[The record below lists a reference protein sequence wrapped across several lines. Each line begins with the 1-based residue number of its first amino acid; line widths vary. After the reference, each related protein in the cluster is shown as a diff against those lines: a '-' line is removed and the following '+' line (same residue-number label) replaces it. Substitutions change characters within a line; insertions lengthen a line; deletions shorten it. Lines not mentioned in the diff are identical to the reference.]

1 MAEFI
6 RGSEAVARIKPGDH
20 VCVIGCLNLLEPET
34 ILHELEQSFLKSGRP
49 NNLTVMFPV
58 AVGRLEG
65 KGLDHLAHPGLV
77 KRVIG
82 GSFAS
87 VLPNRRLNSLIFENK
102 VEAYNIPMGSFFNL
116 LRNTGAG
123 QPGLMTA
130 VGLNTYADPRF
141 DGGRLN
147 EVTKE
152 QIVEVKQLDGKE
164 WLYYRR
170 MKVDVAV
177 IRGTSSDAAGNIS
190 LEGEPSSQGILAMA
204 MAAKNNGGI
213 VIAQVRRTTERGSVH
228 PKQVLVP
235 ARLVDYVVIDER
247 DEAVD
252 QHYPPSVTGES
263 RQAVE
268 RTEPAPLDEKKII
281 QRRAL
286 IEMAKGSLVNLGF
299 GLPAGIPAVALEEG
313 VVDDV
318 CFTVEHGPIGGIPG
332 GMGVFGV
339 AMNPD
344 AILDNTSVFDL
355 YAGGALDMTCL
366 GMGEVDQHGNVNN
379 HKFKHIIAGSGGF
392 TDITHVTPKIVLAGT
407 FTAGGLKTRV
417 ENGKLQILQEG
428 KFRKFNLSIEGV
440 TLSASETRRKGQK
453 VLYVTERA
461 VFELG
466 ESGMRLVEIAPGIDL
481 QRDILDLLEFDIE
494 VSANLKAMDAA
505 IFRPEKMG
513 VRLAPKTSPR
523 GR

>member
-6 RGSEAVARIKPGDH
+6 RGSEAVARIKSGDH

-34 ILHELEQSFLKSGRP
+34 ILHELEQSFLRTGHP
-49 NNLTVMFPV
+49 NNLTAMFPV

-77 KRVIG
+77 KRVMG

-87 VLPNRRLNSLIFENK
+87 VLPNRRLNALIFENK
-102 VEAYNIPMGSFFNL
+102 VEAYNVPMGSFFNL

-130 VGLNTYADPRF
+130 VGLNTFADPRF

-147 EVTKE
+147 EVTQE
-152 QIVEVKQLDGKE
+152 QIVEVKNLDGKE
-164 WLYYRR
+164 WLYYPRL
-170 MKVDVAV
+170 KVDVAV
-177 IRGTSSDAAGNIS
+177 IRGTSADSAGNIS
-190 LEGEPSSQGILAMA
+190 LEGEPSSQGILAIA

-213 VIAQVRRTTERGSVH
+213 VIAQVRRTAERGAVH

-235 ARLVDYVVIDER
+235 GRLVDYVVVDER

-263 RQAVE
+263 RQPVGRSE
-268 RTEPAPLDEKKII
+268 DVPLDERKII

-286 IEMAKGSLVNLGF
+286 MEMRQGALVNLGF
-299 GLPAGIPAVALEEG
+299 GLPAGIPAVALEER

-339 AMNPD
+339 AMNPEL
-344 AILDNTSVFDL
+344 ILDNTNVFDL

-366 GMGEVDQHGNVNN
+366 GMGEVDRHGNVNN
-379 HKFKHIIAGSGGF
+379 HKFKHIIAGTGGF

-407 FTAGGLKTRV
+407 FTSGGLKTQVRG
-417 ENGKLQILQEG
+417 GKLEILQEG
-428 KFRKFNLSIEGV
+428 KFKKFNLQVEGV
-440 TLSASETRRKGQK
+440 TLSASEARRKGQK

-466 ESGMRLVEIAPGIDL
+466 ATGPRLVEIAPGIDL
-481 QRDILDLLEFDIE
+481 QRQVLGLLDFDIE
-494 VSANLKAMDAA
+494 VSPDLRQMDAS
-505 IFRPEKMG
+505 IFRPEKMNL
-513 VRLAPKTSPR
+513 RLAPA

>member
-6 RGSEAVARIKPGDH
+6 HGRDAVAKIKPGDH

-34 ILHELEQSFLKSGRP
+34 ILHELEQSFLRTGRP

-65 KGLDHLAHPGLV
+65 KGLDHLAHAGLV
-77 KRVIG
+77 KRVMG

-87 VLPNRRLNSLIFENK
+87 VLPNRRLNTLIFENK

-123 QPGLMTA
+123 QPGLLTA
-130 VGLNTYADPRF
+130 VGLNTFADPRF

-147 EVTKE
+147 AATTE
-152 QIVEVKQLDGKE
+152 QIVEIKNVDGKE
-164 WLYYRR
+164 WLYYPRL
-170 MKVDVAV
+170 KVDVTV

-235 ARLVDYVVIDER
+235 ARLVDYVVVDER

-263 RQAVE
+263 RHPVAKGE
-268 RTEPAPLDEKKII
+268 ATPLDEKKII

-286 IEMAKGSLVNLGF
+286 MEMKQGFMVNLGF
-299 GLPAGIPAVALEEG
+299 GLPAGIPAVAVEEG

-344 AILDNTSVFDL
+344 LILDNTNVFDL

-366 GMGEVDQHGNVNN
+366 GMGEVDRHGNVNN
-379 HKFKHIIAGSGGF
+379 HKFKHIIAGTGGF

-407 FTAGGLKTRV
+407 FTAGGLRTEIDGGR
-417 ENGKLQILQEG
+417 LRILQEG
-428 KFRKFNLSIEGV
+428 KYKKFNLEIEGV
-440 TLSASETRRKGQK
+440 TLSAREARRKAQK

-466 ESGMRLVEIAPGIDL
+466 DAGPRLIEIAPGVDL
-481 QRDILDLLEFDIE
+481 RRNILDVLDFEVE
-494 VSANLKAMDAA
+494 VSADLKEMDAA
-505 IFRPEKMG
+505 IFRPEPMRL
-513 VRLAPKTSPR
+513 RLAAR

>member
-6 RGSEAVARIKPGDH
+6 RGSEAVAKIKSGDH

-58 AVGRLEG
+58 ALGRLEG

-77 KRVIG
+77 KRVMG

-87 VLPNRRLNSLIFENK
+87 VLPNRRLNTLIFGNE
-102 VEAYNIPMGSFFNL
+102 VEAYNVPMGSFFNL

-123 QPGLMTA
+123 QPGLITA
-130 VGLNTYADPRF
+130 VGLNTFADPRF
-141 DGGRLN
+141 GGGKLN
-147 EVTKE
+147 RTTKDE
-152 QIVEVKQLDGKE
+152 IVEVRQLDGKE
-164 WLYYRR
+164 WLYYPRL
-170 MKVDVAV
+170 KVDVAV
-177 IRGTSSDAAGNIS
+177 IRGTSADAAGNIS
-190 LEGEPSSQGILAMA
+190 LEGEPSSQGILALA

-228 PKQVLVP
+228 AKQVLVP

-247 DEAVD
+247 DEAID

-263 RQAVE
+263 RQPVPKGD
-268 RTEPAPLDEKKII
+268 PAPLDEKKII

-286 IEMAKGSLVNLGF
+286 MELKKGSLVNLGF

-313 VVDDV
+313 VADDV

-344 AILDNTSVFDL
+344 LILDNTNVFDL
-355 YAGGALDMTCL
+355 YAGGALDATCL
-366 GMGEVDQHGNVNN
+366 GMGEVDRHGNVNN
-379 HKFKHIIAGSGGF
+379 HKFKHIIAGTGGF

-407 FTAGGLKTRV
+407 FTAGGLKTEV
-417 ENGKLQILQEG
+417 KDGKLRILQEG
-428 KFRKFNLSIEGV
+428 QFKKFNLEIEGV
-440 TLSASETRRKGQK
+440 TLSASEARRKGQK

-466 ESGMRLVEIAPGIDL
+466 ARGPRLVEIAPGIDL
-481 QRDILDLLEFDIE
+481 QKDILDVLDFEVE
-494 VSANLKAMDAA
+494 VSPDRKEMSAA
-505 IFRPEKMG
+505 IFRPEPM
-513 VRLAPKTSPR
+513 RLRLPANAR
-523 GR
+523 